1 MEYRLEIDEGV
12 VTYAVDSEDE
22 NMLRISAGSKSWD
35 VNYSIISEHHIHLVI
50 DGAGVHAFVMEEGDE
65 KRIMINGA
73 LYLVGDADV
82 LERAVSGKR
91 GPQLIPRDVT
101 PPMPSVVVR
110 IMVAEGDR
118 VQAGKG
124 VIVVTAMKM
133 ETTLTAPFDGIVTKI
148 NVVEGDKVMPGEILV
163 DIQEEQEETADRQGD
178 PADS

>member
-1 MEYRLEIDEGV
+1 MEYRLEIDEATV
-12 VTYAVDSEDE
+12 SYAIDSEDE
-22 NMLRISAGSKSWD
+22 QRLHISSGSKSWD

-50 DGAGVHAFVMEEGDE
+50 DGIGVHAFVMEDGDE
-65 KRIMINGA
+65 RRIMINGV
-73 LYLVGDADV
+73 LHTVGDADV

-91 GPQLIPRDVT
+91 GPHLIPRDVT

-133 ETTLTAPFDGIVTKI
+133 ETTLTAPFDGVVTKI
-148 NVVEGDKVMPGEILV
+148 NVAEGDKVMPGQILI
-163 DIQEEQEETADRQGD
+163 DIEEAQKETADQQGD